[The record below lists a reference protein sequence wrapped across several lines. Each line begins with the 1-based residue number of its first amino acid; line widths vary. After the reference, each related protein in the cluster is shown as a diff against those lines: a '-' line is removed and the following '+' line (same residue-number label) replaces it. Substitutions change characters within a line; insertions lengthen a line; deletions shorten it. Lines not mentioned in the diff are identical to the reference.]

1 MRCNAEFISTEMWH
15 GVFQKMTGTEVRFPM
30 PHAGPSVS
38 RFYPWMWSIPATTL
52 TWASIAIFLFVYAYI
67 LCVPITR
74 SSFFLPFFDG
84 AWAGIPRVVF
94 GSLFVFGLTI
104 WMTMKLRTR
113 PKRLLA
119 KVWLLFLCV
128 IALVGVVASTFLFFG
143 KINASVFS
151 VPLLVW
157 AHTILFSVLSALCIL
172 LFRLYKPLPDSRW
185 IQRAAPFAFLLMLPT
200 IVATV
205 LLSGAYTENFKSEW
219 ANAQIEELKKQFDT
233 AVQEGDLSELV
244 DAQKSFDKTRKALIE
259 LGDEQGLKELDELRK
274 EFSALQQKLIAEL
287 DADELLKWT
296 ITYNKTPVI
305 AYDFNTYQYSFN
317 PEAAGKYRSN
327 AVLFKNI
334 NASLL
339 SMQGLSQAEKNSK
352 NQEVYEKERKRVQNK
367 LDTVINNWSDRWI
380 TFLLPEVYNEI
391 IFDKTTYIKDLVN
404 RPFLSLQDREG
415 SLKEFKLSSLE
426 DLLRTKI
433 NVSNAEQF
441 AQENGCYQG
450 ALFNRRR
457 YFAIVCQAYMSDSE
471 NNVFPL
477 LSIRMVYTRSGTPF
491 EIGIIMPSYKDEPTS
506 SINLDRMKF
515 LRAIQSSPKNLA
527 TQSLKYKDWSNHTYY
542 EDNSLYYSRITL
554 AEQ

>member
-1 MRCNAEFISTEMWH
+1 
-15 GVFQKMTGTEVRFPM
+15 MTGTDVRFPI

-38 RFYPWMWSIPATTL
+38 RFYPWMWSIPAITL

-67 LCVPITR
+67 LFVPITR

-84 AWAGIPRVVF
+84 DWAGIPRVVF
-94 GSLFVFGLTI
+94 GSLFVLGLTL
-104 WMTMKLRTR
+104 WMTLKLRAR

-119 KVWLLFLCV
+119 KIWLLFLCGT
-128 IALVGVVASTFLFFG
+128 ALVGVVASTFLLFI
-143 KINASVFS
+143 KINTPVFS
-151 VPLLVW
+151 VPLFVW

-205 LLSGAYTENFKSEW
+205 LLSGAYTENFQSEW
-219 ANAQIEELKKQFDT
+219 ANARIGVLKKQLDT
-233 AVQEGDLSELV
+233 AVQEGDLGGV
-244 DAQKSFDKTRKALIE
+244 IDARKSIDETEEILKA
-259 LGDEQGLKELDELRK
+259 LGDEERLEALNVLKK

-305 AYDFNTYQYSFN
+305 AYDFNTHQYSFN
-317 PEAAGKYRSN
+317 PEAAGKYQSN

-334 NASLL
+334 NASLI
-339 SMQGLSQAEKNSK
+339 SMKGLSQAEKNST
-352 NQEVYEKERKRVQNK
+352 NQEAYEKERKRVHDK
-367 LDTVINNWSDRWI
+367 LDGVINNWSDRWI
-380 TFLLPEVYNEI
+380 TFLLPEVYNET
-391 IFDKTTYIKDLVN
+391 IFDKTMYIKDLVN

-415 SLKEFKLSSLE
+415 DLREFKLSSLE
-426 DLLRTKI
+426 DLLRTRI
-433 NVSNAEQF
+433 NVSNAEKL

-457 YFAIVCQAYMSDSE
+457 YFSIVCQAYMSDSE
-471 NNVFPL
+471 NNVSPL

-491 EIGIIMPSYKDEPTS
+491 EIGIIMPSYKEEPTS

-515 LRAIQSSPKNLA
+515 LKELQSSPMNLA
-527 TQSLKYKDWSNHTYY
+527 AKNLKYKDWSNHTYY